1 MNILRTF
8 IRTMKIMGKR
18 RYIYL
23 TAIFFMSTGFA
34 MFSVMSS
41 LLMKNVVDAA
51 QSGDTDNMLNII
63 IFNIIGGFLSLIVFA
78 VASICYNVEAKRA
91 YSNICKIIFHHEV
104 RLPYTYYENHHSG
117 DFMSKLSYDLSKTG
131 QIYGSRFRRTVAP
144 LLQVLVFLI
153 PMFILSW
160 QITLCLIAVNSAML
174 LVNGLLINPIRNVTK
189 TLSATNAV
197 MTEKLSNLLQGMEQ
211 ARMYAAG
218 RDTVSEFCAENAKYA
233 KQNNKKILYIG
244 FLESSNKGFELM
256 CILAFL
262 LLGIFFVEKG
272 YTTLG
277 SLTAIYALYGQFSSQ
292 FILLGRYL
300 PELIGCLTN
309 AQNVFEFLDV
319 EPEPDYWYL
328 SSDSSVNAAEQANKP
343 TSKPMDSSAMT
354 HPSSNDTI
362 ISFENVNFN
371 YSEEKPL
378 LHNFSMDII
387 RGESLAITGASG
399 CGKTTLSKLL
409 LGLYPIK
416 SGRIYINGCPYS
428 TMSNK
433 DIRKLISYVPQEPYL
448 FNESIL
454 ENIKV
459 GKPDASFEEVVEAA
473 KTAHAHEFIT
483 QLENGYDTYA
493 GERGNRLSGG
503 QRQRI
508 AIARAILKEAPVILM
523 DEATSALDNESEQL
537 VNDALKALKNDK
549 TIIMIAHRP
558 STIALADRVVKM

>member
-1 MNILRTF
+1 
-8 IRTMKIMGKR
+8 MKIMGKR

-23 TAIFFMSTGFA
+23 IAIFFMSTGFA

-63 IFNIIGGFLSLIVFA
+63 IFNVIGGFLSLIVFA
-78 VASICYNVEAKRA
+78 VSSICYNVEAKRA

-104 RLPYTYYENHHSG
+104 RFPYTYYENHHSG

-144 LLQVLVFLI
+144 LLQVIVFLI

-189 TLSATNAV
+189 TLSETNAV

-244 FLESSNKGFELM
+244 CLESSNKGFELM

-319 EPEPDYWYL
+319 EPEPDCWY
-328 SSDSSVNAAEQANKP
+328 
-343 TSKPMDSSAMT
+343 SSAMAN
-354 HPSSNDTI
+354 PSSNNTI
-362 ISFENVNFN
+362 ISFENVCFN

-378 LHNFSMDII
+378 LHNFSMDIK
-387 RGESLAITGASG
+387 RGESLAITGTSG

-416 SGRIYINGCPYS
+416 SGQIYINGHPYS

-459 GKPDASFEEVVEAA
+459 GKPDASFDEVVEAT

-537 VNDALKALKNDK
+537 VNDAMKTLKNDK

-558 STIALADRVVKM
+558 STIALADRVVRM

>member
-1 MNILRTF
+1 MKILRTF

-23 TAIFFMSTGFA
+23 IAIFFMSTGFA

-63 IFNIIGGFLSLIVFA
+63 IFNVIGGFLSLIVFA
-78 VASICYNVEAKRA
+78 VSSICYNVEAKRA

-104 RLPYTYYENHHSG
+104 RFPYTYYENHHSG

-144 LLQVLVFLI
+144 LLQVIVFLI

-189 TLSATNAV
+189 TLSETNAV

-244 FLESSNKGFELM
+244 CLESSNKGFELM

-319 EPEPDYWYL
+319 EPEPDCWY
-328 SSDSSVNAAEQANKP
+328 
-343 TSKPMDSSAMT
+343 SSAMAN
-354 HPSSNDTI
+354 PSSNNTI
-362 ISFENVNFN
+362 ISFENVCFN

-378 LHNFSMDII
+378 LHNFSMDIK
-387 RGESLAITGASG
+387 RGESLAITGTSG

-416 SGRIYINGCPYS
+416 SGQIYINGHPYS

-459 GKPDASFEEVVEAA
+459 GKPDASFDEVVEAT

-537 VNDALKALKNDK
+537 VNDAMKTLKNDK

-558 STIALADRVVKM
+558 STIALADRVVRM